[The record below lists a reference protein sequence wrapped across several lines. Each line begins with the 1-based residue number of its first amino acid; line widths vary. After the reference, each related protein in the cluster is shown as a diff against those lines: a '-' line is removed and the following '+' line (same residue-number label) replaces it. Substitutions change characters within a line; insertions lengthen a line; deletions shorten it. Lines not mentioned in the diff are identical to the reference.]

1 MNRMCIAALLVA
13 PLLGVLDGCQRET
26 TPKYAEPSPAVAAS
40 PAAALVPPADPA
52 TATKLAAKGAT
63 LSDDPRALAQK
74 SGCFACHGVD
84 KKLVGPAWKDVAAK
98 YRGQKDAEAK
108 LITKVAKGGGGVWGP
123 TPMPPNAPK
132 VNDND
137 IKTLVHFILG
147 LK

>member
-1 MNRMCIAALLVA
+1 MNRKCFAALLVA
-13 PLLGVLDGCQRET
+13 PLLCVLDGCQRET

-40 PAAALVPPADPA
+40 PAAAPVPADPA
-52 TATKLAAKGAT
+52 AATKPGAKGGA
-63 LSDDPRALAQK
+63 LSDGDPRALAQK

-132 VNDND
+132 VNDKD